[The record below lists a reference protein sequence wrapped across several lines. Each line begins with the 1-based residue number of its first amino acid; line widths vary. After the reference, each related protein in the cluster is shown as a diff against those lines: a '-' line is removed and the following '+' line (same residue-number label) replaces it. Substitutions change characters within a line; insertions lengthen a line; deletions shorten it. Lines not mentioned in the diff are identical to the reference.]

1 MDCKDIS
8 FGIEEVI
15 LSLYIKSGGISVL
28 CRTYLCILCK
38 FEWQYSYMYT
48 LVLIH
53 RLKHTR
59 CQILLLLCTLQ
70 QLQFFFQISQ
80 PIVHCAFVLFTFYA
94 CTCSSTQISSPSHIC
109 FFCLFSSIRD
119 HTSIDIFFRYFAHF
133 FCTHLYMDVV
143 LLCDIDIYL
152 WFVICYPSY
161 LLFPF
166 YIFFWSERLLERWCE
181 WSLNTSMST
190 PFVVVKN
197 TGHISF
203 YTQQGFGICHNDY
216 YFNTCTLHQ

>member
-1 MDCKDIS
+1 MAIQLYVYIGTYTQTEAHTLPNLAAFMYSAAINCS
-8 FGIEEVI
+8 FF
-15 LSLYIKSGGISVL
+15 L
-28 CRTYLCILCK
+28 
-38 FEWQYSYMYT
+38 
-48 LVLIH
+48 
-53 RLKHTR
+53 
-59 CQILLLLCTLQ
+59 
-70 QLQFFFQISQ
+70 QISQ

-133 FCTHLYMDVV
+133 FVHICIWMQFSSVILTY
-143 LLCDIDIYL
+143 IYG
-152 WFVICYPSY
+152 
-161 LLFPF
+161 LLFVTLPIYCSRF
-166 YIFFWSERLLERWCE
+166 IFFVCESLPERWCE

>member
-1 MDCKDIS
+1 MAIQLYVYIGTYTQTEAHTLPNLAAFMYSAAINCS
-8 FGIEEVI
+8 FF
-15 LSLYIKSGGISVL
+15 L
-28 CRTYLCILCK
+28 
-38 FEWQYSYMYT
+38 
-48 LVLIH
+48 
-53 RLKHTR
+53 
-59 CQILLLLCTLQ
+59 
-70 QLQFFFQISQ
+70 QISQ

-119 HTSIDIFFRYFAHF
+119 HTSIDIFSRYFAHF

-166 YIFFWSERLLERWCE
+166 YIFFWSERLPERWCE

>member
-1 MDCKDIS
+1 
-8 FGIEEVI
+8 
-15 LSLYIKSGGISVL
+15 
-28 CRTYLCILCK
+28 
-38 FEWQYSYMYT
+38 MYT

-70 QLQFFFQISQ
+70 QLIVVFFFKLVSLQFTVPWFCSRFTL
-80 PIVHCAFVLFTFYA
+80 VHVAQHRFRLLVTYAFFV
-94 CTCSSTQISSPSHIC
+94 
-109 FFCLFSSIRD
+109 FFLQSVII
-119 HTSIDIFFRYFAHF
+119 HQQIFFSRYFAHF

-152 WFVICYPSY
+152 RFVICYPSY

-166 YIFFWSERLLERWCE
+166 YIFFWSERLPERWCE